1 MENRTLSVQELFIN
15 NVLCR
20 FRKVA
25 DARCGVAVLP
35 FDIHIG
41 GAKALEGVKQMY
53 RSVGE
58 CRVYLNGEVS
68 AENAK
73 LGNVAR
79 HGEVIYL
86 LGNKAH
92 LRASCVEGFKQSRA

>member
-1 MENRTLSVQELFIN
+1 
-15 NVLCR
+15 
-20 FRKVA
+20 
-25 DARCGVAVLP
+25 
-35 FDIHIG
+35 
-41 GAKALEGVKQMY
+41 MY

-68 AENAK
+68 SENAK

-79 HGEVIYL
+79 HGEGIYL

>member
-1 MENRTLSVQELFIN
+1 MENSLLSVQELFIHN
-15 NVLCR
+15 ILCR
-20 FRKVA
+20 FGKVA
-25 DARCGVAVLP
+25 DACGGIAVLP

-41 GAKALEGVKQMY
+41 GAEALEGVKQMY

-68 AENAK
+68 SENAK

-79 HGEVIYL
+79 HGEGIYL